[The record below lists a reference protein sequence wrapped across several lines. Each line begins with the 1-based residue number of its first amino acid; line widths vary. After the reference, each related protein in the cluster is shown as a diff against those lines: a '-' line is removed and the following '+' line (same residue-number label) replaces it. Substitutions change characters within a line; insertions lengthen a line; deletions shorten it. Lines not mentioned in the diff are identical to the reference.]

1 MSQNYIIIPRIEV
14 HGANAQ
20 SAWWVVS
27 GPSPLAYLGLVRN
40 IAIRLGMKDSHKI
53 KIAIIHHDIE
63 YRGEYN
69 QYGDFL
75 PAQYKGASLTSSKD
89 GPHRSKDYAAG
100 SLSMGLQPTALCNVK
115 ASLVIAGMD
124 SVSNEDIAKQ
134 LSICR
139 LAGGQIQKFGKLE
152 SVEYQQIFSKV
163 GSGFFL
169 KDQSHL
175 LEGSEPSQLIPKFME
190 ILRPKFDENN
200 KKIKNDQW
208 LSPMS
213 LGYMPISEPTYKTN
227 TRLDLPHAY
236 AEPLVGL
243 IEYLPKSKIHEGDL
257 QNLFWGYRQRGKALV
272 VDQFSSD

>member
-14 HGANAQ
+14 LGANAQ

-100 SLSMGLQPTALCNVK
+100 SLSMGLQPTALCNIK
-115 ASLVIAGMD
+115 ASLVIEGMD

-139 LAGGQIQKFGKLE
+139 LAGGQIQKFGKLA
-152 SVEYQQIFSKV
+152 SVEYHQVFSSV
-163 GSGFFL
+163 SSGFFL
-169 KDQSHL
+169 KDQSQL

-200 KKIKNDQW
+200 KKIKNEQW

-213 LGYMPISEPTYKTN
+213 LGYIPISEPTYKTN

-243 IEYLPKSKIHEGDL
+243 IEYLPKGKMQPDDL